1 MSWFSILKIDNIIN
15 DPNNPGQAWFNP
27 EDGTV
32 NMNIGHPAWKEI
44 DDEDKLI
51 AALEE
56 MITHEYSHKAM
67 SSETYPIQQQNMKE
81 MESNFLG
88 YVLRGDDSAIQR
100 FTTAAFNF
108 AETLAAEETY
118 AYLTSAIGEGNKR
131 SDKLPRIT
139 ASTFMVGDSIMQQIM
154 SIVNR
159 YAREL
164 LTDARK
170 QKGVEFTNEL
180 AQFLAKRVKKLLT
193 IFANQT
199 AKKVQELNVAYMDF
213 VKRANNMTE
222 LETKQGKTV
231 ILEQILEFMLARI
244 PD

>member
-27 EDGTV
+27 EDNTV
-32 NMNIGHPAWKEI
+32 NMNIGNPSWKEI

-67 SSETYPIQQQNMKE
+67 SSETYPIQQQNMKD

-88 YVLRGDDSAIQR
+88 YVLKGDDSAIER

-131 SDKLPRIT
+131 RKNLPRIT
-139 ASTFMVGDSIMQQIM
+139 ISTFIVGDSIMEQLM

-159 YAREL
+159 YGREI

-170 QKGVEFTNEL
+170 QKGVEFSNEL
-180 AQFLAKRVKKLLT
+180 AQFLTKRIKKLLT

-199 AKKVQELNVAYMDF
+199 AKKVQELNMAYMDF

-222 LETKQGKTV
+222 LETKQGKQ
-231 ILEQILEFMLARI
+231 LLLGQILEFMIARI
-244 PD
+244 PE